1 MDKSIRNENFMNIL
15 LKNKITKNHILVAI
29 TIFLHLLILINCD
42 NKEKENESEL
52 KIKIQSFLININEKN
67 GIAEDEKIFQ
77 ISEYL
82 NQTEIEENEFLKN
95 QEFFLQVGFILN
107 KSENY
112 GNFVV
117 YNGKHCQSLI
127 KNFKRSKFE
136 DDCIYMLHIIEN
148 DKKDF
153 LDLKSELKYLNNFL
167 KRYPESNL
175 KQSITERMKE
185 IHDEINNGI
194 DIID

>member
-1 MDKSIRNENFMNIL
+1 MNIQFEY
-15 LKNKITKNHILVAI
+15 KNTRNPFLFAI
-29 TIFLHLLILINCD
+29 TFFFHLFILINCD
-42 NKEKENESEL
+42 NNKENGTEL
-52 KIKIQSFLININEKN
+52 KNKIQSFLLNINDKN
-67 GIAEDEKIFQ
+67 DITVDEKIFQ

-82 NQTEIEENEFLKN
+82 NQTRIEENEFLKN
-95 QEFFLQVGFILN
+95 EEFFLQVGFILN

-112 GNFVV
+112 GNFIV
-117 YNGKHCQSLI
+117 YNGKHCTDLI
-127 KNFKRSKFE
+127 KNFQKSKFV

-167 KRYPESNL
+167 KRFPESNL
-175 KQSITERMKE
+175 KENITDRIMAIQEE
-185 IHDEINNGI
+185 IKNGI